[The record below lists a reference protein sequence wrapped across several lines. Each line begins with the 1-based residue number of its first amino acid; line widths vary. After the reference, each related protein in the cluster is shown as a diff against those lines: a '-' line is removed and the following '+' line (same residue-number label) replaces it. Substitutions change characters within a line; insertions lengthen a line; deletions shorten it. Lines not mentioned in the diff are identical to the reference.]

1 MALAEL
7 SGGAN
12 KMMDITVAIDKL
24 DKMGLEKVKE
34 ELVQRGLNPEEISI
48 VENYLSISAVT
59 KKEF

>member
-24 DKMGLEKVKE
+24 DKVGLEKVKE
-34 ELVQRGLNPEEISI
+34 ELVQRGLNLEEISI
-48 VENYLSISAVT
+48 IENYLSISGS
-59 KKEF
+59 